1 MTRIAKVS
9 IGALMTIGL
18 ATAGT
23 VATSEPA
30 SAGCLTGGAV
40 GGLAGHAV
48 GHGVA
53 GAAAG
58 CAVGHHM
65 KHRNTTTSTTGSRYS
80 PNNSTYDNPSGS
92 YHNSPSTSRY

>member
-1 MTRIAKVS
+1 MTRITKVS
-9 IGALMTIGL
+9 IGALMAIGL

-23 VATSEPA
+23 VAPSEPA

-65 KHRNTTTSTTGSRYS
+65 KHRNSTTNRTGSGYS
-80 PNNSTYDNPSGS
+80 SNSTAYDNPSGS
-92 YHNSPSTSRY
+92 YHNNPSASRY